1 MQTVTLQRVASL
13 HALGQVGK
21 LIFPAGRELFALER
35 QTSNKIVDTSNAKSY
50 PCIPAGFY
58 DVEITD
64 SPRFRI
70 PLYLVKNV
78 PGRFGIRFH
87 GANYPEE
94 LQGCIA
100 PGLSGMYTSKICVV
114 NDSQAALKVMYKE
127 LNFKPFKL
135 RIKDAV

>member
-21 LIFPAGRELFALER
+21 LVFPSGRELFALER
-35 QTSNKIVDTSNAKSY
+35 QTSSKIVEASNAKSY
-50 PCIPAGFY
+50 PSIPAGFY

-64 SPRFRI
+64 SPRFKI
-70 PLYLVKNV
+70 PLYLVRNV

-100 PGLSGMYTSKICVV
+100 
-114 NDSQAALKVMYKE
+114 
-127 LNFKPFKL
+127 
-135 RIKDAV
+135 RIKWSVYFKNLCSQ